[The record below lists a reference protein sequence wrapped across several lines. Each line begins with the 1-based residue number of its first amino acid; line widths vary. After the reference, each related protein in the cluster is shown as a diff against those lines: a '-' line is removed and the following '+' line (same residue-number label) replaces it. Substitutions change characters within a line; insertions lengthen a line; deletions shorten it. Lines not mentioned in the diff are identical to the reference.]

1 MTPSLG
7 DSFPKEHLETLFDQS
22 LKEGAVFRLHVPH
35 TSPPKI
41 KIFVVIGIN
50 KSINSLAFLFIN
62 SKINP
67 KVVKSQHLQDL
78 QFPVEASGRDY
89 IGSDSYLDCSRLYEW
104 SIESLKGNY
113 ISNTGIYLDQLSD
126 VDLAKAKQLATSAR
140 TIERRLKRRY
150 ELLN

>member
-1 MTPSLG
+1 V
-7 DSFPKEHLETLFDQS
+7 ETLFDQN

-41 KIFVVIGIN
+41 KIFVVIGIIR
-50 KSINSLAFLFIN
+50 SINSLAFLFIN
-62 SKINP
+62 SEINP
-67 KVVKSQHLQDL
+67 NVIKSQHLQGL
-78 QFPVEASGRDY
+78 QFPMAASGRAY
-89 IGSDSYLDCSRLYEW
+89 IESDSYLDCSRLYEW

-113 ISNTGIYLDQLSD
+113 ISNTGIYLGQLSD
-126 VDLAKAKQLATSAR
+126 VDLAKVKQLATSAR